1 MRKLS
6 VLILLSFIFTTAAW
20 AQKIIGGQVRNDE
33 GKAIPFASVTVK
45 GKTKGTVADSEGKF
59 TISTTADDATLV
71 ISLQGYAAVELPVQ
85 TTTDWNIILQPA
97 TAQLQEVVLTTALGV
112 SRSQRSIGYA
122 TQKISADK
130 LTSTKIA
137 DINTA
142 LAGKIAGVQI
152 RGGSGAKFGTS
163 TIRLRGVN
171 TLGGGNPIY
180 VIDGVIANSDGV
192 NPDDIESVNV
202 LKGPAATALYGQ
214 RGSEGAIVITSKKGS
229 RKGIGVE
236 LNHTSTFEKV
246 YILPDYQNEYG
257 GGVSK
262 DWLTFAHN
270 PATMPANLAVLNGAR
285 YYRYDVDESWGPKMD
300 GTLHA
305 PWYAWDSTD
314 ADFGKLK
321 PFVAQP
327 NNVRDFFNTGVAHNT
342 TIAFSKVG
350 DESNSRFSFTNL
362 SRTGVMPNSRLQKNW
377 MAFNNTLDLN
387 KSLQAT
393 TNINYVFEDQFNVPQ
408 EGYGTQTTGS
418 FNQWFHR
425 NIEIDKLKRYKRPDG
440 TFTSWNISSPTNLGA
455 KYWDN
460 PYTEVNE
467 NTSHT
472 YVQRVY
478 GSGTLSY
485 KLPQGIKLSAIARGN
500 FVNSN
505 GAAKTASYT
514 INTPRYAAFESRF
527 RETNFLGSIEYEK
540 TFSDFSLRVAGF
552 GELMKQQ
559 NNNLTASTN
568 GGFIIPNVFNVSN
581 SLNEKNA
588 TNFSSTRKV
597 NSLYGY
603 SFLGYKNMIF
613 LDLSIRND
621 VSSTL
626 AKGNNSYVY
635 GSASGSFVF
644 SELLGRSSFLSFGK
658 FRASVAK
665 VGTDVGPYNTQAS
678 FPLGPNYV
686 KPAGNGNISYSL
698 QTIPNQRPNDK
709 LKPTLSTSYE
719 TGLDLKFLKN
729 RARLDVNY
737 YFREAKGQILPVSVP
752 GSTGYTS
759 QLINAGNIQNYG
771 YEITLGGMPI
781 KNDKISWDIDVNF
794 GVNRNKVVALA
805 DGIDNIQ
812 TGLDGSNIAFGF
824 VGSPAVSLNAKI
836 GKPYG
841 LIVGNGIKKDP
852 TTGQRLIG
860 NDGFYV
866 TEDNQELGSILPKF
880 TGGFSNSIS
889 YKNFFASF
897 VVDFQKGGLFISTT
911 KMFNSYSGLAAETA
925 GLNDRGKPKRDAVS
939 DGGGIKLNGLNEV
952 TKKPNSVYVEAQDL
966 YEGALFSVWE
976 NWLYD
981 ASYMKLR
988 ELSVGFNLPKA
999 LLRKTRIQN
1008 ASLSLAGQNL
1018 WLISSKVKGI
1028 DPSELEQSWLEG
1040 GQLPGTHSFG
1050 INLKLT
1056 F

>member
-1 MRKLS
+1 M
-6 VLILLSFIFTTAAW
+6 
-20 AQKIIGGQVRNDE
+20 
-33 GKAIPFASVTVK
+33 
-45 GKTKGTVADSEGKF
+45 
-59 TISTTADDATLV
+59 
-71 ISLQGYAAVELPVQ
+71 
-85 TTTDWNIILQPA
+85 
-97 TAQLQEVVLTTALGV
+97 
-112 SRSQRSIGYA
+112 
-122 TQKISADK
+122 
-130 LTSTKIA
+130 
-137 DINTA
+137 
-142 LAGKIAGVQI
+142 
-152 RGGSGAKFGTS
+152 
-163 TIRLRGVN
+163 
-171 TLGGGNPIY
+171 
-180 VIDGVIANSDGV
+180 
-192 NPDDIESVNV
+192 
-202 LKGPAATALYGQ
+202 
-214 RGSEGAIVITSKKGS
+214 
-229 RKGIGVE
+229 
-236 LNHTSTFEKV
+236 
-246 YILPDYQNEYG
+246 
-257 GGVSK
+257 
-262 DWLTFAHN
+262 
-270 PATMPANLAVLNGAR
+270 
-285 YYRYDVDESWGPKMD
+285 
-300 GTLHA
+300 
-305 PWYAWDSTD
+305 
-314 ADFGKLK
+314 
-321 PFVAQP
+321 
-327 NNVRDFFNTGVAHNT
+327 
-342 TIAFSKVG
+342 
-350 DESNSRFSFTNL
+350 
-362 SRTGVMPNSRLQKNW
+362 
-377 MAFNNTLDLN
+377 
-387 KSLQAT
+387 
-393 TNINYVFEDQFNVPQ
+393 
-408 EGYGTQTTGS
+408 
-418 FNQWFHR
+418 
-425 NIEIDKLKRYKRPDG
+425 
-440 TFTSWNISSPTNLGA
+440 
-455 KYWDN
+455 
-460 PYTEVNE
+460 
-467 NTSHT
+467 
-472 YVQRVY
+472 
-478 GSGTLSY
+478 
-485 KLPQGIKLSAIARGN
+485 
-500 FVNSN
+500 
-505 GAAKTASYT
+505 
-514 INTPRYAAFESRF
+514 
-527 RETNFLGSIEYEK
+527 
-540 TFSDFSLRVAGF
+540 
-552 GELMKQQ
+552 
-559 NNNLTASTN
+559 
-568 GGFIIPNVFNVSN
+568 
-581 SLNEKNA
+581 
-588 TNFSSTRKV
+588 
-597 NSLYGY
+597 
-603 SFLGYKNMIF
+603 
-613 LDLSIRND
+613 
-621 VSSTL
+621 
-626 AKGNNSYVY
+626 
-635 GSASGSFVF
+635 
-644 SELLGRSSFLSFGK
+644 
-658 FRASVAK
+658 
-665 VGTDVGPYNTQAS
+665 
-678 FPLGPNYV
+678 